1 MHSRVNRKA
10 ISNTQYLNCL
20 LDRFFDDPGDGF
32 FDGFWRR
39 RRGAAGDQRQDESQG
54 QGQS

>member
-1 MHSRVNRKA
+1 MHSHVNRKA

-39 RRGAAGDQRQDESQG
+39 RRGAAGNQRQDESQG